1 MDHIYNKL
9 QVNRQSNHKNN
20 CSNYPLWNHQIIF
33 TTTELKA
40 SQSRNK
46 LQNILVQRKQQEY
59 EKSWNERIEPHL
71 TALIDLYLL
80 QLLSILCV
88 WQPFHST
95 LGIAS
100 ISSRQGCCFPILSL
114 RSKNCKRRNT
124 QGAINLKELR
134 VWFDGFF

>member
-71 TALIDLYLL
+71 KALRD
-80 QLLSILCV
+80 SILTLVTEHIMCLV
-88 WQPFHST
+88 AISQYIGHSKYIIKAGLLLPHSVLKIKKLQKKKYT
-95 LGIAS
+95 RGNKPERAS
-100 ISSRQGCCFPILSL
+100 SL
-114 RSKNCKRRNT
+114 
-124 QGAINLKELR
+124 
-134 VWFDGFF
+134 V